1 MECVRDGNR
10 SVWEVL
16 EMDSKSVGDLERRVF
31 VEMLESEC
39 VGEKEIVFK
48 QFLYGL
54 RGHAGYHFE
63 YLAGVGS
70 TKKGKK

>member
-1 MECVRDGNR
+1 
-10 SVWEVL
+10 
-16 EMDSKSVGDLERRVF
+16 MDSESVEDLGRKIF
-31 VEMLESEC
+31 VEMLESQC

-54 RGHAGYHFE
+54 RRHAGYHFE

>member
-1 MECVRDGNR
+1 M
-10 SVWEVL
+10 L
-16 EMDSKSVGDLERRVF
+16 EMDSKSVGDLGRMVY

-54 RGHAGYHFE
+54 RGHTGYRSE
-63 YLAGVGS
+63 YLAGCRLH
-70 TKKGKK
+70 

>member
-1 MECVRDGNR
+1 MECVRDGNW

-16 EMDSKSVGDLERRVF
+16 EMDSESVGDLGRMVY

-39 VGEKEIVFK
+39 VGEKKIFFK

-54 RGHAGYHFE
+54 RGHIGYYSE
-63 YLAGVGS
+63 YLAGCRLH
-70 TKKGKK
+70 

>member
-1 MECVRDGNR
+1 MECVRDGNQ

-16 EMDSKSVGDLERRVF
+16 EMDSESVGDLGRRVF
-31 VEMLESEC
+31 VGMLGSEC

>member
-1 MECVRDGNR
+1 MKCAKDGNQQ
-10 SVWEVL
+10 VLEVL
-16 EMDSKSVGDLERRVF
+16 EMDLKSVGDLGRRVF
-31 VEMLESEC
+31 VEMLESKC

>member
-1 MECVRDGNR
+1 MECVRDGNW

-31 VEMLESEC
+31 VEMLELEC
-39 VGEKEIVFK
+39 VEEKEIVFK
-48 QFLYGL
+48 QFLYRL
-54 RGHAGYHFE
+54 KGHAGYHFE

>member
-1 MECVRDGNR
+1 MECVRDGNW

-39 VGEKEIVFK
+39 VGKKEIVFK

-54 RGHAGYHFE
+54 RGHVGYRSE
-63 YLAGVGS
+63 YLAGCGLH
-70 TKKGKK
+70 

>member
-1 MECVRDGNR
+1 
-10 SVWEVL
+10 
-16 EMDSKSVGDLERRVF
+16 MDSESAGDLGRRVF

>member
-1 MECVRDGNR
+1 MECVRDGNQ

-16 EMDSKSVGDLERRVF
+16 EMDSESVEDLGRRVF
-31 VEMLESEC
+31 VEMLGSEC

-54 RGHAGYHFE
+54 RGHA
-63 YLAGVGS
+63 A
-70 TKKGKK
+70 

>member
-1 MECVRDGNR
+1 MECVRYGKR

-16 EMDSKSVGDLERRVF
+16 EMDLESVGDLGRMVY

-63 YLAGVGS
+63 YLEIGRAHV
-70 TKKGKK
+70 